1 MNASVNPVMAS
12 WREVPDAS
20 PDRPVLMDAI
30 SSLAAVV
37 KPRAAAAAAALNSK
51 LEATLLSAEQQ
62 AATMRSEAHAAAE
75 ARSSGLAPWK
85 TLGEQFSILEDELKA
100 RIMALPSSEANFSWE
115 VVQRMSH
122 REAPIL
128 PGCSPQANAALN
140 ADAALVDLRFR
151 LVPARMSEESFWRAY
166 FWHVANIKC
175 ELLHDW
181 HTANS
186 VRRQAVI
193 EDEACLSTEVA
204 PDVSATSLTQEAP
217 RADDA
222 AETSMAL
229 IDLDAEFERLVASP
243 S

>member
-1 MNASVNPVMAS
+1 MAS
-12 WREVPDAS
+12 AWRDVSDSS

-30 SSLAAVV
+30 SSFAAVV

-51 LEATLLSAEQQ
+51 LEATLHSAEQQ
-62 AATMRSEAHAAAE
+62 AAALRSEAHAAAE
-75 ARSSGLAPWK
+75 ARGHALAPWR

-100 RIMALPSSEANFSWE
+100 RIMALPSSEANFSSE

-128 PGCSPQANAALN
+128 PGCSPMANAALH

-151 LVPARMSEESFWRAY
+151 LVPARMTEESFWRAY

-181 HTANS
+181 HTANT

-193 EDEACLSTEVA
+193 EDEAYLST
-204 PDVSATSLTQEAP
+204 DVSLDAP
-217 RADDA
+217 TVPVANAPPRDGGAV
-222 AETSMAL
+222 